1 MGELNPNAREFKLAT
16 SEVGLP
22 VAVWLAAAGG
32 DQAQVVA
39 WLDGWERTS
48 GRLVESG
55 GVDACCAE
63 HAGGTLLSA
72 AAVGGQYHMIMMLLS
87 RGASINLQD
96 SFGSSALMYAA
107 FKGRDISKE
116 LGVSDIVHALL
127 DAKADASQ
135 RDGMGKTA
143 LMWAEQESH
152 TATAALLRQHV
163 EQQAEA
169 RAEAGRLIWKASQS
183 SVKQTRSLEKKLR
196 QIVELK
202 ELVESGK
209 TLETNQLEKIYA
221 EPAVRAELAE
231 LQRTARLDADAAA
244 ASHGAKQRTD
254 TDRYREIRAE
264 RLRQAAEAAE
274 SGFPLPAPDRFERSI
289 IRVGPSGSVTGL
301 PGRRG
306 VNLVGPPG
314 ATMPQW
320 EYDQRAR
327 EYEQEQRE
335 EAEGGEEAEEAEG
348 SRSSTPSAV
357 SRYAQ
362 RLCSHE
368 PAPDEVVWLT
378 LHRTGLAQAWGVRLA
393 GAERS
398 RVVELL
404 RPDGVAWRQGLRV
417 GDVLLTIDGEH
428 AGGHAAMS
436 DALRQALA
444 LTLKVARC
452 QHRIAAETLQRYQRG
467 FAARWLCRTVTGVAA
482 EAAAGV
488 AEARARAQAAVAA
501 VAMAAGTAAAT
512 EATAATAMHGEE
524 EMLCCPITTQEMLD
538 PVITLDG
545 HTYERAAILAWFLK
559 SATSP
564 MTGEPLAST
573 VLTPN
578 MAIKK
583 QCAQRRAERAA
594 ERAALEA
601 EATAAAAA
609 ATSAGAFGSGSGGHA
624 SAGVV
629 ARGGRGRGTATGRGG
644 RGAPTGPDHAEG
656 AVATAEV
663 TAAARTPLAA
673 AARSL
678 YDRS

>member
-1 MGELNPNAREFKLAT
+1 
-16 SEVGLP
+16 
-22 VAVWLAAAGG
+22 
-32 DQAQVVA
+32 
-39 WLDGWERTS
+39 
-48 GRLVESG
+48 
-55 GVDACCAE
+55 
-63 HAGGTLLSA
+63 
-72 AAVGGQYHMIMMLLS
+72 
-87 RGASINLQD
+87 
-96 SFGSSALMYAA
+96 
-107 FKGRDISKE
+107 
-116 LGVSDIVHALL
+116 
-127 DAKADASQ
+127 
-135 RDGMGKTA
+135 
-143 LMWAEQESH
+143 
-152 TATAALLRQHV
+152 
-163 EQQAEA
+163 
-169 RAEAGRLIWKASQS
+169 
-183 SVKQTRSLEKKLR
+183 
-196 QIVELK
+196 
-202 ELVESGK
+202 
-209 TLETNQLEKIYA
+209 
-221 EPAVRAELAE
+221 
-231 LQRTARLDADAAA
+231 
-244 ASHGAKQRTD
+244 
-254 TDRYREIRAE
+254 
-264 RLRQAAEAAE
+264 
-274 SGFPLPAPDRFERSI
+274 
-289 IRVGPSGSVTGL
+289 
-301 PGRRG
+301 
-306 VNLVGPPG
+306 
-314 ATMPQW
+314 MPQW

-327 EYEQEQRE
+327 EYEQRE
-335 EAEGGEEAEEAEG
+335 EAEGAEEAEEAEG

-368 PAPDEVVWLT
+368 PAPDELVWLT

-488 AEARARAQAAVAA
+488 VEARAQAQAAVAAVAA

-512 EATAATAMHGEE
+512 EATAAAAMDGEE

-545 HTYERAAILAWFLK
+545 HTYERAAILAWLLK

-573 VLTPN
+573 VLFPN
-578 MAIKK
+578 LAIKK

-609 ATSAGAFGSGSGGHA
+609 ATSAGAFESGSGGRA

-629 ARGGRGRGTATGRGG
+629 ARGGRGRGTGSGRGG
-644 RGAPTGPDHAEG
+644 RSAPTGPDRAEG

-663 TAAARTPLAA
+663 TAAARAPPAA
-673 AARSL
+673 AARSV
-678 YDRS
+678 YARS